1 MSILNLINQLLKQR
15 QDSINR
21 MLHKESSNIEVL
33 LMFLLSLTMFAAFGF
48 LIGISHSVLQA
59 ISSAIKLPLLFYITS
74 LICFPT
80 LYFFLSFLGSKQS
93 TRQLFSFIVLCNTF
107 IAMVLAAFAPVS
119 FFFLITGYSYNL
131 FKFINTII
139 FSVAGFTGIYL
150 FYREIRKIIRDIAV
164 ENDVLKTQKG
174 LLFLRLWAI
183 MFAFI
188 GLQLSFTLSPYF
200 GIPGQKFMFFT
211 SEKASFFSDI
221 FGTISRLQP

>member
-1 MSILNLINQLLKQR
+1 MNIFNLITQLLKQR
-15 QDSINR
+15 QDTINR
-21 MLHKESSNIEVL
+21 MLYKESSNTEVL
-33 LMFLLSLTMFAAFGF
+33 LMFLLGLLMFAIFGL
-48 LIGISHSVLQA
+48 LIGSSHSLLQG
-59 ISSAIKLPLLFYITS
+59 ISSAIKLPLLFYVTS

-80 LYFFLSFLGSKQS
+80 LYFFLSFLGTQQT
-93 TRQLFSFIVLCNTF
+93 TRQLFSFMILCNTF

-139 FSVAGFTGIYL
+139 FSVAGLTGIYL
-150 FYREIRKIIRDIAV
+150 FYREIRKIIKSTSVQPEDG
-164 ENDVLKTQKG
+164 KSFKG

-200 GIPGQKFMFFT
+200 GVPGKEFIFFT
-211 SEKASFFSDI
+211 NENANFFSD
-221 FGTISRLQP
+221 FFDTAKRLNQ

>member
-1 MSILNLINQLLKQR
+1 MNILNLISQLLKQR
-15 QDSINR
+15 QDSIDR
-21 MLHKESSNIEVL
+21 MLHKESSSIEL
-33 LMFLLSLTMFAAFGF
+33 MLMFLLSLSMFAGFGF
-48 LIGISHSVLQA
+48 LIGASHSFLQG

-80 LYFFLSFLGSKQS
+80 LYFFLSFLGIKQNA
-93 TRQLFSFIVLCNTF
+93 RQLFSFIVLCNTF

-131 FKFINTII
+131 FKFINTLI

-150 FYREIRKIIRDIAV
+150 FYREIKKIIKDVAI
-164 ENDVLKTQKG
+164 ENNGLKTQKG

-200 GIPGQKFMFFT
+200 GIPGQEFIFFT
-211 SEKASFFSDI
+211 NEKANFFSDI
-221 FGTISRLQP
+221 IHTANRLNK